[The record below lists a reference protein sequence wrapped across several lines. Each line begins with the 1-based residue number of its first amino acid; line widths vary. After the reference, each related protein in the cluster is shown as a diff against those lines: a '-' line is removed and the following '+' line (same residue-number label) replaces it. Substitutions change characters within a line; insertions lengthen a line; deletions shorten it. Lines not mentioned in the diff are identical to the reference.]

1 MRNYWQHRLV
11 SPQGYHPLCC
21 ELVLKI
27 HFSASPKIKLL
38 RVERSP
44 PPCIA
49 LYLAP
54 HSLRSVEDS
63 PYFFSPVYW
72 TISDNLL
79 TLSLDESRWFYHNF
93 KVHFLAQLV
102 STRPSA
108 SWQIQTSIPRY
119 SLKFMLRR
127 LVKTEHRWRGERLL
141 SAMSASV
148 CKSDDNCFGLKSEGA
163 YTLSTVMLLHSNIC
177 LLCDRYKGKWPNTVF

>member
-1 MRNYWQHRLV
+1 MNWCSKCTFQA
-11 SPQGYHPLCC
+11 PQKSNFFGW
-21 ELVLKI
+21 
-27 HFSASPKIKLL
+27 
-38 RVERSP
+38 RG
-44 PPCIA
+44 
-49 LYLAP
+49 AP
-54 HSLRSVEDS
+54 HPPSLYTWPHTRCAQWKTLHI
-63 PYFFSPVYW
+63 FFSPVYW

-93 KVHFLAQLV
+93 KVLFLAQLV

-119 SLKFMLRR
+119 SLKFMFRR
-127 LVKTEHRWRGERLL
+127 LLKTEHRWRDERLL

-148 CKSDDNCFGLKSEGA
+148 CKSDDYCFGLKSEGA

-177 LLCDRYKGKWPNTVF
+177 LLCDRYKVWGTH